1 MHKLSRLA
9 IVVPCY
15 NEEEILEKTIDVLNN
30 LLINLIHKNKIDENS
45 TLLFVDD
52 GSKDSTWDIIEK
64 HHNSNNFISGLKL
77 SHNVGHQNAL
87 YAGLELAKENYD
99 ITISID
105 ADLQDDINVI
115 EDMINSYYNG
125 NEIVYGIRNDRKSD
139 SFFKKTTA
147 ESFYKIIE
155 KCGVE
160 TIYNHADFRLMSR
173 RAVENLCNYNESNL
187 YLRGIVPK
195 IGFKHDKVEYK
206 RKEREAGY
214 SKYNLKNMI
223 KLALDGITSFS
234 NKPLDLLLN
243 FSTILFFLS
252 FLSLVSIAVLDIIK
266 FNIDLNVY
274 ILISIWLFGSI
285 QLLAIS
291 LLGQYIGRINIE
303 VKKRPRYIIE
313 KYLKN

>member
-173 RAVENLCNYNESNL
+173 CAVENLCNYNESNL